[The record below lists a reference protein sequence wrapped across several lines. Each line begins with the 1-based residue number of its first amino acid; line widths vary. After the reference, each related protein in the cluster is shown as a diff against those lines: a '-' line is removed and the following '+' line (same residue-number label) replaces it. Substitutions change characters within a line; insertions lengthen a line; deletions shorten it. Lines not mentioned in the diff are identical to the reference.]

1 MSAADLLRQKLDTNN
16 NLSLEEERK
25 KFGSGAM
32 LTDTKKKAKV
42 TKKVDLENSKNKIH
56 KKEFKNKNLNSVPIS
71 QFDSYD
77 KLKLIYEEINELEKK
92 KKVTKSKRPSSESI
106 YIDAFEP
113 EIRSKIWE
121 AKRKLQSLK
130 SEG

>member
-16 NLSLEEERK
+16 NLSLEEQRK

-42 TKKVDLENSKNKIH
+42 TKKVDIENSKNKIH
-56 KKEFKNKNLNSVPIS
+56 KKEFKNKNLNSVPTS
-71 QFDSYD
+71 QWDSYNE
-77 KLKLIYEEINELEKK
+77 LKEIHKEINSLLS
-92 KKVTKSKRPSSESI
+92 TKDKIKCPSSESI
-106 YIDAFEP
+106 YIDGFEM
-113 EIRSKIWE
+113 EIRSKLWE

>member
-42 TKKVDLENSKNKIH
+42 TKKVDLENSKNKIY
-56 KKEFKNKNLNSVPIS
+56 KKEFKNKNLNSVPIDHW
-71 QFDSYD
+71 DSY
-77 KLKLIYEEINELEKK
+77 KELKELNKEINSLLS
-92 KKVTKSKRPSSESI
+92 TKDKIKCPSAESI
-106 YIDAFEP
+106 YIDGFEMG
-113 EIRSKIWE
+113 IRSQIWQ
-121 AKRKLQSLK
+121 AKRKLKSLK